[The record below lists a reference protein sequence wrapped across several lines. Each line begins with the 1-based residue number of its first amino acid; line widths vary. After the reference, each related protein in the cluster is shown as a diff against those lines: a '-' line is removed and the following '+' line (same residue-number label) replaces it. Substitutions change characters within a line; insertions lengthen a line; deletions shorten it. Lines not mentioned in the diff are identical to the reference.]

1 MIAVCTVTIAVPLVV
16 QMIAVCT
23 AASLVVQMYC
33 GMYHWWY
40 RCHYS
45 GMYGSIIGGT
55 DDSGMYGSII
65 GGTDDS
71 GMYGSII
78 GGTDV
83 TIAGCTAASL
93 VVQM

>member
-1 MIAVCTVTIAVPLVV
+1 
-16 QMIAVCT
+16 
-23 AASLVVQMYC
+23 
-33 GMYHWWY
+33 
-40 RCHYS
+40 
-45 GMYGSIIGGT
+45 MYGRIIGGT

-83 TIAGCTAASL
+83 MIVVCPAVSL

>member
-1 MIAVCTVTIAVPLVV
+1 
-16 QMIAVCT
+16 
-23 AASLVVQMYC
+23 
-33 GMYHWWY
+33 
-40 RCHYS
+40 
-45 GMYGSIIGGT
+45 MYGIFIGGA

-71 GMYGSII
+71 GMYGSVI

-83 TIAGCTAASL
+83 TIAVCTAVSL

>member
-1 MIAVCTVTIAVPLVV
+1 
-16 QMIAVCT
+16 
-23 AASLVVQMYC
+23 
-33 GMYHWWY
+33 
-40 RCHYS
+40 
-45 GMYGSIIGGT
+45 
-55 DDSGMYGSII
+55 MYGSII

-83 TIAGCTAASL
+83 AREVCPAVSL

>member
-1 MIAVCTVTIAVPLVV
+1 
-16 QMIAVCT
+16 
-23 AASLVVQMYC
+23 
-33 GMYHWWY
+33 
-40 RCHYS
+40 
-45 GMYGSIIGGT
+45 MYGR
-55 DDSGMYGSII
+55 II

-83 TIAGCTAASL
+83 MIVVCPAVSL

>member
-1 MIAVCTVTIAVPLVV
+1 
-16 QMIAVCT
+16 
-23 AASLVVQMYC
+23 
-33 GMYHWWY
+33 
-40 RCHYS
+40 
-45 GMYGSIIGGT
+45 MYGSVIGGA
-55 DDSGMYGSII
+55 DDNGMYCCTI

-83 TIAGCTAASL
+83 TIAVCTAVSL

>member
-1 MIAVCTVTIAVPLVV
+1 
-16 QMIAVCT
+16 
-23 AASLVVQMYC
+23 
-33 GMYHWWY
+33 
-40 RCHYS
+40 
-45 GMYGSIIGGT
+45 MYGRIIGGT
-55 DDSGMYGSII
+55 DDSGMYGGII

-83 TIAGCTAASL
+83 MIMVCPAVSL